1 MMLIPFLCPELFF
14 LMLCFSVYD
23 RGVKLVVCWIS
34 SLWKWVIWCSACCN
48 WLKSHCF
55 EIVKYQN
62 CFIVKIYSHEK
73 SKFWFAGQT
82 DSQFCYQGNSLFIF
96 KSPRRIK
103 WWYINLYNLH
113 VNLNQV
119 YNLKKISLCI
129 FYGTLLLEFLLDS
142 LPANSCGVAALA
154 CLLICW

>member
-1 MMLIPFLCPELFF
+1 MFFFKRRVPPPPWSKQQMFGYICLLYIVTYVWNVCTNMSALFLFF
-14 LMLCFSVYD
+14 HKVENDVNSVFISWTIFFNALFFSIWQ
-23 RGVKLVVCWIS
+23 GVKLVVCWIS

-96 KSPRRIK
+96 KSPQTDKVMI
-103 WWYINLYNLH
+103 YQSI
-113 VNLNQV
+113 
-119 YNLKKISLCI
+119 
-129 FYGTLLLEFLLDS
+129 
-142 LPANSCGVAALA
+142 
-154 CLLICW
+154 